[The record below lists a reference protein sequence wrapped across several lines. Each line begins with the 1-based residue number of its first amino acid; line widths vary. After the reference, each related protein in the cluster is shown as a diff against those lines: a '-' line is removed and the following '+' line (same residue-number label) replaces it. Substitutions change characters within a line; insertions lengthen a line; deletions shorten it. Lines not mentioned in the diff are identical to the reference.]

1 MENVMKRGKGFMG
14 IGILNLMKRHLMSI
28 TIIIVGVLFL
38 TTISYAKN
46 KYDVMLKNEGIQK
59 QINYYE
65 TKVKK
70 SPLIMDY
77 LNAIVSS
84 PKSLYKALDEHDCDK
99 EILAFVKENKSFTLK
114 LVHMRIAIVL
124 GKLNVNDKQLMFVTN
139 YIKSPRAMAAT
150 NAQEMGMETMYMR
163 EMPAFKLYEVFTA
176 PGGFK
181 EQVEDI
187 FHSVV
192 K

>member
-1 MENVMKRGKGFMG
+1 MKRGKGFMG

-28 TIIIVGVLFL
+28 TIVIVGVLFL
-38 TTISYAKN
+38 TTSSYAKN

-59 QINYYE
+59 QIKIYE
-65 TKVKK
+65 NKIKPT
-70 SPLIMDY
+70 PLLMDY

-84 PKSLYKALDEHDCDK
+84 PKSLYKALEEHDCDK
-99 EILAFVKENKSFTLK
+99 EILAFVKKNKSFTMK
-114 LVHMRIAIVL
+114 LVHVRIVIL
-124 GKLNVNDKQLMFVTN
+124 ISELKIKDNQILFVTN
-139 YIKSPRAMAAT
+139 YIRSPRAMAAT
-150 NAQEMGMETMYMR
+150 NAQEMGMETAMMR

-176 PGGFK
+176 PGGLK
-181 EQVEDI
+181 EQVEEM